1 MTNTINKHI
10 RVDQEHWRRIED
22 AANRRGLSPSRL
34 LVETTLQ
41 AIDSPEWPRTHAEVQ
56 VARAS
61 LFAAQAIARD
71 MVNAGRKEEVQEL
84 LQGVSV
90 IVPDIRPGEPS
101 GPSTDP

>member
-1 MTNTINKHI
+1 MPPPSIAS
-10 RVDQEHWRRIED
+10 QPGEHWRRIED

-34 LVETTLQ
+34 LIETALQ
-41 AIDSPEWPRTHAEVQ
+41 VIDGPEWPRTHAEVQ

-84 LQGVSV
+84 LEGVSV
-90 IVPDIRPGEPS
+90 VVPDMRPEELS
-101 GPSTDP
+101 NPSTDP

>member
-1 MTNTINKHI
+1 MTRTINKHI

-34 LVETTLQ
+34 LMETALQ
-41 AIDSPEWPRTHAEVQ
+41 AIDGPEWPRTHAEVQ

-71 MVNAGRKEEVQEL
+71 MMNAGRKEEVQEL
-84 LQGVSV
+84 LKGVSV
-90 IVPDIRPGEPS
+90 IVPDVPS
-101 GPSTDP
+101 EERSKPSTDP